1 MGYWFE
7 YYAFM
12 KNNRMLHEFF
22 QPLDVDPEED
32 SFMEIVVFDWSPI
45 VFYELPLLIVYLL
58 YLYFRGCLNM
68 PSNETAFYKSGKIER
83 AIQKK

>member
-1 MGYWFE
+1 
-7 YYAFM
+7 
-12 KNNRMLHEFF
+12 
-22 QPLDVDPEED
+22 
-32 SFMEIVVFDWSPI
+32 MEIVVFDWSPI

-68 PSNETAFYKSGKIER
+68 PSNKTAPYKSRKIKR